1 MIGGDQELLSKDD
14 GTIATKNGCL
24 ALLGGSVVKNPTASR
39 GHKFDVWSVKIP
51 CAGEQLSL
59 CIATIEPV
67 F

>member
-24 ALLGGSVVKNPTASR
+24 GLLGGSVVTASR
-39 GHKFDVWSVKIP
+39 RHRFDVWSVKTP
-51 CAGEQLSL
+51 YAAEQLSL